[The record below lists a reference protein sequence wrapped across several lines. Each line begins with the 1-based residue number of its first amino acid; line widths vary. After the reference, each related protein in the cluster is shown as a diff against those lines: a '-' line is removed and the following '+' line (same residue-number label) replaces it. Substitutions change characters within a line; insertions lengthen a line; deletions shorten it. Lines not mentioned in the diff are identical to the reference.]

1 MAYHDFMELARARFS
16 TRRFSARPLEQEKL
30 DKILEAGRIAP
41 TGANKQPQKVYVIRK
56 PEHIDILCTLTPC
69 VYGASTVLLV
79 AYDDTLDWK
88 NPMETEFHTGEV
100 DAAIVA
106 THMMLEAAEL
116 GVDSCW
122 VAHFPPKKT
131 AAVFHLPS
139 HIHPVLLMPMG
150 YKEASYHPAPDH
162 EQYRDKSELVIEI

>member
-1 MAYHDFMELARARFS
+1 MAYRDFMELAKARFS
-16 TRRFSARPLEQEKL
+16 TRRFSTRPLEQDKL

-41 TGANKQPQKVYVIRK
+41 TGANKQPQKIYVIRK
-56 PEHIDILCTLTPC
+56 PEHLDTLNSLTPC
-69 VYGASTVLLV
+69 IYGASTVLLA
-79 AYDDTLDWK
+79 AYDDNLDWK

-100 DAAIVA
+100 DTAIVA

-131 AAVFHLPS
+131 AAAFGLPAN
-139 HIHPVLLMPMG
+139 IHPVLLMPLG
-150 YKEASYHPAPDH
+150 YRESSYRPAPNH
-162 EQYRDKSELVIEI
+162 EQYRDMSELVTEL

>member
-1 MAYHDFMELARARFS
+1 MAYANFMELAKARFS
-16 TRRFSARPLEQEKL
+16 TRRFSSRELEQDKL

-41 TGANKQPQKVYVIRK
+41 TGANKQPQKIYVIRSK
-56 PEHIDILCTLTPC
+56 ENIAKLNELTPC
-69 VYGASTVLLV
+69 IYGAPQALLV

-100 DAAIVA
+100 DTAIVA
-106 THMMLEAAEL
+106 THMMLEAYEL

-131 AAVFHLPS
+131 AEVFNLPKN
-139 HIHPVLLMPMG
+139 IHPVLLMPLG
-150 YKEASYHPAPDH
+150 YKDAAYRPAPNH
-162 EQYRDKSELVIEI
+162 EQYRDMAEMVTEL